1 MPFEADTAWDLRHEA
16 YLRRR
21 ALRQA
26 AVDYLGGKCEICGYT
41 GFPSAFDFH
50 HPNQREK
57 EFNISDRLASL
68 ELIQPELDKCHLL
81 CSRCH
86 REVHEG
92 LHPRYLLTFED
103 SDPVDFTFPEDDG
116 FSYEE
121 DITFQEVLSDAAVS
135 LDKPLVRRARRGRNL
150 RRPVSRI

>member
-1 MPFEADTAWDLRHEA
+1 VPFEADTAWDLRHEA

-50 HPNQREK
+50 HLDPK
-57 EFNISDRLASL
+57 TKDFNISDRLASL
-68 ELIQPELDKCHLL
+68 ELIQPELDRCHLL
-81 CSRCH
+81 CCRCH

-92 LHPRYLLTFED
+92 LHPRYLLTFDD
-103 SDPVDFTFPEDDG
+103 SDPVDFSLPDDG

-121 DITFQEVLSDAAVS
+121 DITFEEVLSDAVRYQGETS
-135 LDKPLVRRARRGRNL
+135 VRRARRRY
-150 RRPVSRI
+150 RR